1 VLAATSDPRLT
12 DRLTTRGR
20 TLILG
25 TLLALAAACWW
36 LLHRQAAVMSHVD
49 AMPGMSRAPLT
60 MGMTAPL
67 FMAMWVAM
75 MVAMMFP
82 TAAPMIVT
90 FAAVQSGRRARG
102 RATVPTWLFVAAYL
116 AVWTALGVLAY
127 ALAAGAERLATR
139 HAWPVDDVARLGGSV
154 LVLAGLYQLSPL
166 KHACLGK
173 CRTPLQFILGS
184 WRDGTVGAVRMG
196 LAHGVDCLGCCWL
209 LFVILFPLGIMN
221 VVAMALVTAL
231 IFAEKSLAVGP
242 QIARAAGALLV
253 TYGILV
259 VVAPHL
265 LPTAVR

>member
-1 VLAATSDPRLT
+1 VLAATADPRLT

-36 LLHRQAAVMSHVD
+36 LLHRQAAVMSHAD

-60 MGMTAPL
+60 MGMNAPL
-67 FMAMWVAM
+67 FMAMWVVM

-90 FAAVQSGRRARG
+90 FAAVQAGRHARG
-102 RATVPTWLFVAAYL
+102 RSTVPTWIFVAAYL
-116 AVWTALGVLAY
+116 VVWTVLGVLAY
-127 ALAAGAERLATR
+127 ALAAGAEWLVAR
-139 HAWPVDDVARLGGSV
+139 HARPVDDVARVGGV
-154 LVLAGLYQLSPL
+154 VIVLAGLYQLSPL

-184 WRDGTVGAVRMG
+184 WRDGPVGAVRMG
-196 LAHGVDCLGCCWL
+196 LEHGVDCVGCCWL

-221 VVAMALVTAL
+221 VLAMALVTAL
-231 IFAEKSLAVGP
+231 IYAEKSLASGP

-253 TYGILV
+253 AYGTVV
-259 VVAPHL
+259 VVAPRL
-265 LPTAVR
+265 LPTAIR